1 MRSIEEITKD
11 LDRAQRDHNTK
22 SSLIRM
28 LEPGTPE
35 HELKPWRDEMKP
47 IEERL
52 QQLKAELREAS

>member
-11 LDRAQRDHNTK
+11 LDRAQRDHNAK

-28 LEPGTPE
+28 LEPSTPE
-35 HELKPWRDEMKP
+35 HEMKS

-52 QQLKAELREAS
+52 QQLKTELREAS